1 MAFYPSLKLIKV
13 QSIIFLLTIPSV
25 VILATAIPALATPA
39 FAILAVLILASIGN
53 SIMKRFH
60 VDERKKHY
68 NMKVSFDEHSY
79 EKWKIQRLPGNNN
92 FPTQYKTVAF
102 IGSPRM
108 GKTFH
113 INHLFN
119 LKLPVNQYC
128 NHYGL
133 SIVVPE
139 MKISETNVIAIEYAG
154 QGLFSEKD
162 DVFDIDKKLYDVERF
177 HLKVAVA
184 LSDVLVICIERLS
197 LSSNDFVKQMQETIQ
212 NMNQLGNKK
221 LILLHN
227 YKDIESA
234 ELALSTFEKYVVETL
249 NARKQK
255 EGYWISQYKDV
266 NFPIYHLIIGREN
279 CPSGR
284 KYNSQSYNNL
294 KNLIAC
300 TKNETLGRQFEEEL
314 LNAMNYNINEFSNIY
329 NKRFIMNGE
338 NIEIIV
344 E

>member
-1 MAFYPSLKLIKV
+1 MAFYPSLKITKV
-13 QSIIFLLTIPSV
+13 QSIILLLAIPAV
-25 VILATAIPALATPA
+25 VILARSRRTLAIPARIVAFLA
-39 FAILAVLILASIGN
+39 
-53 SIMKRFH
+53 KRFYPN
-60 VDERKKHY
+60 ERKKHY
-68 NMKVSFDEHSY
+68 NLKVSFDQHSY
-79 EKWKIQRLPGNNN
+79 EKWKIQRLPSNNI

-162 DVFDIDKKLYDVERF
+162 DAFNIDKKLYDVERF

-197 LSSNDFVKQMQETIQ
+197 LSSNDFVKQIQESIQ

-234 ELALSTFEKYVVETL
+234 ELALSTFEKYVLETL

-314 LNAMNYNINEFSNIY
+314 LNAMNYNRNEFKNMY
-329 NKRFIMNGE
+329 NKRFTMNGE